1 MDIIEITRELGK
13 AIQQDERYVKYQMA
27 IQVCD
32 EDKELQDMIG
42 EFNLKKKALNRI
54 LNSPDEDKSDMKVLD
69 EQVRDIYN
77 KIMAHPSMVNFNE
90 QKSAFDE
97 VMKAISTIITKS
109 AAGDD
114 PDIIDPSACSGDC
127 SSCGGCH

>member
-1 MDIIEITRELGK
+1 MDIITITRELGK
-13 AIQQDERYVKYQMA
+13 AIQQDERYMKYQMA
-27 IQVCD
+27 VQACD

-42 EFNLKKKALNRI
+42 EFNLKKMALNRI
-54 LNSPDEDKSDMKVLD
+54 LNSPDEDKSDMKLLD

-90 QKSAFDE
+90 QKNAFDE
-97 VMKAISTIITKS
+97 IMKAVSTIITKS

-114 PDIIDPSACSGDC
+114 PDTIDPSACSGDC